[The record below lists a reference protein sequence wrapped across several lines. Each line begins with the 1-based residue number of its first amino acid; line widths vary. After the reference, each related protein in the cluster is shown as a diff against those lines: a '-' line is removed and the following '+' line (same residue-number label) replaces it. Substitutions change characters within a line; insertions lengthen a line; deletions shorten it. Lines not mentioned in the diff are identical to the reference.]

1 MRAVLCTEYG
11 PPELLVLRDDVPEP
25 VAGPGQVVMEV
36 AVAAMNFPDLLT
48 IQGKYQIKPEPPFS
62 PGFEGAGVVSSV
74 GSDVH
79 DLAVGDRIAAVGVVG
94 AFADKWVVDAHR
106 CVAMPDTIPFDTAAA
121 TIIAYATSYHAL
133 TDRADLKAGETM
145 LVLGAAGGV
154 GSSAIEIGSMMGARV
169 IAAASTDEKLE
180 FCRELGAD
188 ATINYA
194 TQDLRTAVKEVTDGD
209 GIDVVYDPVG
219 GDFAEQAF
227 RSLRWRGRHL
237 VIGFTAGGIPRVP
250 WNLALLKEA
259 SVVGVYWGG
268 LTEADPATSDRQ
280 MTELIALIEDGT
292 LRPRVTAS
300 FPLSDFLDAYDMVRS
315 RTARGKVVLRI
326 ADR

>member
-1 MRAVLCTEYG
+1 MLCTEHG
-11 PPELLVLRDDVPEP
+11 PPELLVLADDVPEP
-25 VAGPGQVVMEV
+25 EAGPGQVVMDV
-36 AVAAMNFPDLLT
+36 AYAAMNFPDLLT

-62 PGFEGAGVVSSV
+62 PGFEGAGIVASV
-74 GSDVH
+74 GPEVH
-79 DLAVGDRIAAVGVVG
+79 DLHVGDRIAAVGVVG
-94 AFADKWVVDAHR
+94 AFADKWVVDAER
-106 CVAMPDTIPFDTAAA
+106 CVPMPAAIPFDIAAA

-133 TDRADLKAGETM
+133 MDRAALKAGETM

-154 GSSAIEIGSMMGARV
+154 GSSAIEIGTMMGAHV
-169 IAAASTDEKLE
+169 IAGASTDEKLA
-180 FCRELGAD
+180 FCRELGA
-188 ATINYA
+188 AETINYT
-194 TQDLRTAVKEVTDGD
+194 TQDLRTAVKELTGGD

-219 GDFAEQAF
+219 GELSEQAF

-237 VIGFTAGGIPRVP
+237 VIGFTAGEIPRVP

-268 LTEADPATSDRQ
+268 LTEADPGTSDRY
-280 MTELIALIEDGT
+280 MRELVALIADGT

-300 FPLSDFLDAYDMVRS
+300 FPLSDFLDAYTMVRS